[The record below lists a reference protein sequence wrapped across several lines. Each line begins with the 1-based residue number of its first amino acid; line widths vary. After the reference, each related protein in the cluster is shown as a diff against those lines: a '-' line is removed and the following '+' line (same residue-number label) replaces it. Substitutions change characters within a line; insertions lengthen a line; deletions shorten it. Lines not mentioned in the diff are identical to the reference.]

1 MEAWHQVSAKRR
13 VAAYEIDL
21 LVKGHRAREFID
33 TFVHRR
39 SVFGNELRK
48 SGDTCQQERT
58 NEKAT
63 AYTTVRFRRHREILL
78 REMVRRKKGRIK
90 TASMNTAEQLIGTAR
105 YFLLTSASTCA
116 APYRRKTTL
125 WTG

>member
-1 MEAWHQVSAKRR
+1 EVSAKRR
-13 VAAYEIDL
+13 VAAQEIDL
-21 LVKGHRAREFID
+21 LVKGHRAHEFID

-39 SVFGNELRK
+39 SVVGNELRK

-63 AYTTVRFRRHREILL
+63 ACTTVRIRRHREILL

-90 TASMNTAEQLIGTAR
+90 TVSMNTATQLRGTTR
-105 YFLLTSASTCA
+105 YFMLTSASIA
-116 APYRRKTTL
+116 YRFYPIQLFRR
-125 WTG
+125 